1 MREVDLAEWEK
12 GEIQKTQVALGGSCS
27 CRHGSALEHP
37 NFSES
42 HKSLQTLGFRLQ
54 DLGSRVGGEPT
65 FLKGSW
71 DLVTRV
77 INTVSILII
86 TYSPT

>member
-1 MREVDLAEWEK
+1 MREGRDSENPGNPWGILFF
-12 GEIQKTQVALGGSCS
+12 
-27 CRHGSALEHP
+27 SARLYTGDP

-42 HKSLQTLGFRLQ
+42 HKSLQNLGFRLQ
-54 DLGSRVGGEPT
+54 DFGSRVGGEPT